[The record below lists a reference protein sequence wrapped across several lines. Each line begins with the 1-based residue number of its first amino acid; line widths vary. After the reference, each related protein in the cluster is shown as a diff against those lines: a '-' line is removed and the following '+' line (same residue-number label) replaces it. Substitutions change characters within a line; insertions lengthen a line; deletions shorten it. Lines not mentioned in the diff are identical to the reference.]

1 MWLCIHSA
9 KRQGSPAP
17 GVVAAVWIQRKR
29 IRVQILIR
37 YTNTIF
43 RSHMKASHKCP
54 RMSKTC
60 QTLFLPRLMW
70 LMGVPNLGCLRA
82 FWHLHK
88 KRTGDWRELGR
99 GYCDTNANDHFCK
112 KYFVEKLRHKWT
124 CDRRSWTL
132 KGNSNMSKQYQS
144 QKCQKICARKYT
156 VTDVCVCVKVS
167 LDMKQHVMFGWY
179 TMPSIQG
186 NQTNMRN
193 PEKTKRNRQ
202 DRKLIWRRSVLTI
215 QITLS
220 TEMER
225 KRVV

>member
-1 MWLCIHSA
+1 MPKDVKDVPDFVLATVNVVDGCT
-9 KRQGSPAP
+9 KP
-17 GVVAAVWIQRKR
+17 G
-29 IRVQILIR
+29 
-37 YTNTIF
+37 
-43 RSHMKASHKCP
+43 M
-54 RMSKTC
+54 
-60 QTLFLPRLMW
+60 
-70 LMGVPNLGCLRA
+70 CLRA

-99 GYCDTNANDHFCK
+99 GYCDTNANDDHFCK

-156 VTDVCVCVKVS
+156 ATDVCVCVKVS